1 MDAEPFA
8 KDADI
13 TKVAGLMADATRAAM
28 LTTLLDGRALAAG
41 ELARAAGVSPPTGSA
56 HLGRLLD
63 GGLVTVVS
71 QGRHRYY
78 RLAGP
83 DVAAALEVLARISP
97 RPAVRS
103 LKGARQ
109 ARLLR
114 DARTCY
120 DHLAGRAGVDLLD
133 RLVAAGCLLD
143 RGGRYDVPQAG
154 EAMFL
159 RLGVDVPEVRRA
171 RRKFAPSCLDWT
183 ERRPHLGGALG
194 AALTGRLIERGWFER
209 GQVRR
214 ALRITDK
221 GRVGLETL
229 L

>member
-13 TKVAGLMADATRAAM
+13 ATVAGLMADPTRAAM

-41 ELARAAGVSPPTGSA
+41 ELARVAGVSPQTASA

-63 GGLVTVVS
+63 GGLVAVVS

-83 DVAAALEVLARISP
+83 PVAEALEVLARISP

-103 LKGARQ
+103 LKAARQ

-114 DARTCY
+114 EARTCY
-120 DHLAGRAGVDLLD
+120 DHLAGQAGVELLD
-133 RLVAAGCLLD
+133 RLIAAGCLAAGD
-143 RGGRYDVPQAG
+143 DGYEVPEKG
-154 EAMFL
+154 EAVL
-159 RLGVDVPEVRRA
+159 RGLGVEVGEVRRT
-171 RRKFAPSCLDWT
+171 RRRFAPECLDWT

-194 AALTGRLIERGWFER
+194 AALTGRLIECGWFER
-209 GQVRR
+209 GRMRR
-214 ALRITDK
+214 ALRVTEE
-221 GRVGLETL
+221 GRLGLKAL
-229 L
+229 M